1 MKGDLI
7 MEMNGVGVNGYEF
20 LFNRKS
26 GKVLE
31 CMEGNIPMLKA
42 RAVMGKGITAT
53 RDYVV
58 VGSDNLIY
66 SYVEE
71 TGANQFPKIHKDM
84 VGMDAKKIG
93 IDVTTL

>member
-1 MKGDLI
+1 
-7 MEMNGVGVNGYEF
+7 MENMNGVGVNGYGF

-31 CMEGNIPMLKA
+31 CVTGNVPMLKA

-58 VGSDNLIY
+58 IGEDNKIY
-66 SYVEE
+66 SYVEGV
-71 TGANQFPKIHKDM
+71 GANNFPKIHKDM
-84 VGMDAKKIG
+84 VGLDARNIG

>member
-1 MKGDLI
+1 MLYGLS
-7 MEMNGVGVNGYEF
+7 GVGVNGYGF

-31 CMEGNIPMLKA
+31 CVTGNVPMLKT
-42 RAVMGKGITAT
+42 RATLGGVKLTAT

-58 VGSDNLIY
+58 VGNDNLIY
-66 SYVEE
+66 MYLEGV
-71 TGANQFPKIHKDM
+71 GANNFPKIHKDM
-84 VGMDAKKIG
+84 VGLDAKKIG